1 MRIIGID
8 PGYDRLGMAMVEKN
22 GGAEQVVFS
31 ACLTSDKKAGLPAR
45 YLSLGQELERLI
57 RKYRPDKLA
66 IEKLFFTTNQKTA
79 SQVSEVRGFIIYLAA
94 KSSLDVVEY
103 TPLQIKSTITGYGKA
118 DKNQVIE
125 MVKRL
130 VKLNDS
136 KKTDD
141 EYDAIAVALT
151 ALARLPASEANGNG
165 GQARERF

>member
-8 PGYDRLGMAMVEKN
+8 PGYGRLGVAIVEKKN
-22 GGAEQVVFS
+22 GAERVIFS
-31 ACLTSDKKAGLPAR
+31 TCLTTDKKMGMPAR

-57 RKYRPDKLA
+57 KKYDPEKLA

-94 KSSLDVVEY
+94 KSGLAVLEY

-118 DKNQVIE
+118 DKNQVID

-130 VKLNDS
+130 VKLDDS
-136 KKTDD
+136 KKPDD

-151 ALARLPASEANGNG
+151 ALAR
-165 GQARERF
+165 ERF